1 MLRLEKYGKINF
13 TLVNR
18 ASSLPAILE
27 TITLR
32 ELCIMFLVL
41 LMIVV
46 VNVMVK
52 GNDLMVIMSD
62 GDNDNGDDNCGKG
75 DLMR

>member
-1 MLRLEKYGKINF
+1 
-13 TLVNR
+13 
-18 ASSLPAILE
+18 
-27 TITLR
+27 
-32 ELCIMFLVL
+32 MFLVL